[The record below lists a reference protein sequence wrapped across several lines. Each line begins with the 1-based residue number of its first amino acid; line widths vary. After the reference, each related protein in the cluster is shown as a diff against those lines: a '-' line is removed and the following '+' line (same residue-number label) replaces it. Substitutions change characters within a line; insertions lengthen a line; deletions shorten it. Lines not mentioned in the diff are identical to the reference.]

1 MLALELY
8 NKLALITGFPEYTN
22 DTDTPDTT
30 RFLLNCLSEGLHS
43 VINNIYMQNNVLERT
58 DTITTTKGIDKY
70 GIEGIIKDI
79 LLDNNGVIRKLEYMD
94 NVNPNYIPHG
104 EGKVEREPKGY
115 IIQKGYLRVF
125 PIPDKEYK
133 LHVTVSTENLVWA
146 NDDSSRNNIVN
157 INDTVMADNKF
168 CNLIIMRAAVIVFAR
183 AQNNL
188 AKVYQEL
195 YSDELRDYLEHDLKT
210 FEANRFFDRRAGHY
224 DPRRGLID

>member
-168 CNLIIMRAAVIVFAR
+168 CNLIIMRAAVIVLAR

-188 AKVYQEL
+188 ARVYQEL